1 MTSTIHEDLLR
12 KRKAEFPAVL
22 IYGEKYKKV
31 SSDAKIAYIILFNSL
46 NKAREENWRDDKG
59 HLFFKFNY
67 GELSNLFNWPLKKT
81 KIALYE
87 LEIENMIEIVSDPSF
102 GVIQRLYLVTP

>member
-1 MTSTIHEDLLR
+1 MTNTIHEDLLR
-12 KRKAEFPAVL
+12 KWKMEFPATL

-31 SSDAKIAYIILFNSL
+31 SSDAKIAYIILFNYL
-46 NKAREENWRDDKG
+46 NKARKENWRDDKG

-67 GELSNLFNWPLKKT
+67 GELSDLFNWPLNQT
-81 KIALYE
+81 KIVLYE
-87 LEIENMIEIVSDPSF
+87 LEIEGMIEIVSDPSF